1 MHRESQCAQG
11 HMSLLGGSPPK
22 PGLAPSKAEEGG
34 GRRNTPR
41 SSARSAHMRRTP
53 RLGCQ
58 GLCRTHCRGPRDP
71 EPVPRP
77 GSGQGRGTARNS
89 QSYCDPKAHGHLET
103 ATTYKTTRGHGTTQ
117 RRGGGESVQAQ
128 LLRATSRESLEEQG
142 PGAVPGTHQRPGE
155 RESCARGWP
164 SSWRRAQ
171 CFM

>member
-1 MHRESQCAQG
+1 MCPGTHVTARGVPSQA
-11 HMSLLGGSPPK
+11 GSGPLK
-22 PGLAPSKAEEGG
+22 GR
-34 GRRNTPR
+34 GRRRETEHATFIRPL
-41 SSARSAHMRRTP
+41 STHAADA
-53 RLGCQ
+53 Q
-58 GLCRTHCRGPRDP
+58 AGLCRTHCRGPRDP

-77 GSGQGRGTARNS
+77 GSGQGRGTVRNS

-117 RRGGGESVQAQ
+117 RRRGGESVQAQ